1 MKFIEKASGWLIVT
15 GLAIAVLLAFNY
27 LDVFIMVGFRSAGM
41 DTKIYRGAYSITA
54 ALVNIILFGLVFIV
68 CKKINRP
75 VLDVKKMS
83 LADVGLVVIIALGM
97 LGFVISF
104 MYAADMIGE
113 YINSFSEQMTEYRE
127 SVNRY
132 AGVEEDV
139 VPFWDSCVYLF
150 SLCLVVPFEEE
161 LIFRGAVFGI
171 LKQRMKP
178 WVAALISAVL
188 FGVMHAVSVHTA
200 YALICGMILCGVYYY
215 TGNIF
220 ASTIMHALFNFFGS
234 GLPDLLKLKE
244 FGIPAEVRTEIV
256 SWCNVVCIML
266 ILPAGLAFLY
276 MRHKTMKSK
285 KLKAES
291 VTEVEQA

>member
-27 LDVFIMVGFRSAGM
+27 LDVFIFFGFRSAGI
-41 DTKIYRGAYSITA
+41 DTKIYRGVFSLTA
-54 ALVNIILFGLVFIV
+54 ALVNTILFGLVFII

-83 LADVGLVVIIALGM
+83 LTDVALAVIISLGM

-104 MYAADMIGE
+104 MYAADRIGE
-113 YINSFSEQMTEYRE
+113 YIKSFSEQMTEYRE

-132 AGVEEDV
+132 SGVKEDV
-139 VPFWDSCVYLF
+139 VPFWDSCLYLF
-150 SLCLVVPFEEE
+150 SLCFVVPLEEE

-178 WVAALISAVL
+178 LAAALISAVL

-200 YALICGMILCGVYYY
+200 YALICGLILCGVYYY
-215 TGNIF
+215 TENIF
-220 ASTIMHALFNFFGS
+220 ASTIMHAIFNFLGS
-234 GLPDLLKLKE
+234 GFPDLLKLKE
-244 FGIPAEVRTEIV
+244 FGIPSEVRKEIL

-266 ILPAGLAFLY
+266 MVPAGLAFFYLRY
-276 MRHKTMKSK
+276 RTMKRK

-291 VTEVEQA
+291 VAPVE